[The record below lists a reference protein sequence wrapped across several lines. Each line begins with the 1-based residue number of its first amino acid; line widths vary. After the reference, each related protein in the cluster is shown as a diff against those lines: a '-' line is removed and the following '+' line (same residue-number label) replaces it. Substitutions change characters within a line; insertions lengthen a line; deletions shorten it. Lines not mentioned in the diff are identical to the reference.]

1 MTRLTKRAAV
11 TPVLVSGR
19 GVPLLHQADH
29 ARSCPPVPPP
39 DWSGEAKSQSQIVAQ
54 AARPFIGQIMPAAAH
69 QCHRLTDAA

>member
-11 TPVLVSGR
+11 TPVLVSGQ

-39 DWSGEAKSQSQIVAQ
+39 DWSGEAKSQSQTVAQ
-54 AARPFIGQIMPAAAH
+54 AAQPLSGTREQPLPR
-69 QCHRLTDAA
+69 CW